1 MKLNIYRTLSLPVR
15 IAAVSALM
23 IFGVVADMSARPVTK
38 AKGTSAPLNFFRQRN
53 NLSNIDFF
61 FTNKGVLFNNDAV
74 AGCNWPRGTANS
86 YIYGGGVWFATKK
99 NISGKR
105 KKLCELGYNPNSGA
119 GWFTEGEIGNPDPS
133 SADAAKY
140 VSYVSPRYS
149 KETGKYDG
157 VLRTS
162 VSTPAAVWPI
172 WDTSISK
179 TLNRNYYFGDYISSL
194 AERER
199 LSGLA
204 SSNTP
209 LPNSNPPKVPK
220 PAMLSQEDIVNVY
233 SDQDV
238 TANPEYKTG
247 SGYPFKLN
255 VVEVINSWSFGKYRD
270 MIFLRRKVTNAS
282 TSDTLYECFISQSYD
297 PDLGVGSGPAGNDH
311 NSYYG
316 LTPADIADCKVFFK
330 PDTINH
336 THQYYD
342 KFYNDPTSLNLA
354 RQWSESEASANP
366 PGQYGCIGFAFLES
380 PITAPNGDVL
390 DISDSAA
397 VGGYC
402 NGYPQLGLKTFKQWT
417 LNNDPPTPDLRYDFL
432 SDGSKGID
440 EAIGGAGGADMRL
453 LFATGPF
460 TLGPLKSVETTV
472 AIGIARPSTTT
483 LKLNKD
489 SVVKLIAFAHHV
501 FSDTGG
507 SYLEANYLKTQGDS
521 SCASSTNH
529 FITPVPPEIPQLSTQ
544 CLDRAIIVSW
554 DQSSDNSK
562 DPLSPTLP
570 FNTYELYRTT
580 RSDHD
585 STIRPDGINPIV
597 KLGTW
602 SIWDLRQDSIIQVDS
617 ISPTKK
623 FRTFLGFRYTRTNS
637 VPNKIPHSFLDVG
650 DDNRDGTI
658 TGSEGLFN
666 GVKYYYFLLAT
677 DEFDSVNKVGPLT
690 TAIVTP
696 QNFIVGIPCRP
707 IFPDLP
713 NVIAGDSSCLNGAV
727 AAENNSAPT
736 KGTSVS
742 VHVQDTGKFL
752 QLYSNDEIKISF
764 QPRWLEYGPH
774 RFLHQSPLNMFVDVT
789 DTRQL
794 KELTY
799 DKLFNPNA
807 TPVLTPYSFPT
818 GLVQQVIG
826 MNPDDTNRS
835 GRFTT
840 NNSLFAPN
848 QTIDQAFDVLVDF
861 EYKQLKAPYTIHSI
875 TVDGKG
881 SSAMIGISG
890 HTSRAP
896 QNVNVDY
903 ANIDEAFTRPSFLGA
918 LGEVSYEIS
927 FGSPEAWNELQFDT
941 VTGKVVTMDHITGP
955 NGEDFRP
962 QALPITIKSKTHC
975 DQALKVIRP
984 GNRNDI
990 VYEGDAIYY
999 NHTVPAKDGSPL
1011 PDNGQPDSI
1020 IVPIPGKFA
1029 MDAFHFIED
1038 DPNDPGTASFIT
1050 KTIGKYYF
1058 PTGTQS
1064 GGKYL
1069 ATVHRLRL
1077 AGAEIILNYPNITNN
1092 ITGDTINVSRGT
1104 FASDF
1109 QPGDKITINFTG
1121 LVKGLPFP
1129 GTEFIIN
1136 TSKDKKF
1143 DFSDNNL
1150 YKQSKILDEVQ
1161 VVPNPYIVQHLGQT
1175 STDNAKLFFTRLPPR
1190 ATIEIYNIAGELIKT
1205 LEHNG
1210 VASVAGDGSVNLA
1223 DRYNVEE
1230 WNLLSEGRQRVGSQ
1244 VFIARVI
1251 AKDVKDGTTVLGETT
1266 VKFAVVLGGYRQVR

>member
-1 MKLNIYRTLSLPVR
+1 
-15 IAAVSALM
+15 
-23 IFGVVADMSARPVTK
+23 
-38 AKGTSAPLNFFRQRN
+38 
-53 NLSNIDFF
+53 
-61 FTNKGVLFNNDAV
+61 
-74 AGCNWPRGTANS
+74 
-86 YIYGGGVWFATKK
+86 
-99 NISGKR
+99 
-105 KKLCELGYNPNSGA
+105 
-119 GWFTEGEIGNPDPS
+119 
-133 SADAAKY
+133 
-140 VSYVSPRYS
+140 
-149 KETGKYDG
+149 
-157 VLRTS
+157 
-162 VSTPAAVWPI
+162 
-172 WDTSISK
+172 
-179 TLNRNYYFGDYISSL
+179 
-194 AERER
+194 
-199 LSGLA
+199 
-204 SSNTP
+204 
-209 LPNSNPPKVPK
+209 
-220 PAMLSQEDIVNVY
+220 MLSQEDIVNVY

-282 TSDTLYECFISQSYD
+282 PTDTLFDCFLSPAFD

-311 NSYYG
+311 NSYFG
-316 LTPADIADCKVFFK
+316 LTPTDIADCKAFFK
-330 PDTINH
+330 QVTINH

-342 KFYNDPTSLNLA
+342 KFYNDPTALNMA
-354 RQWSESEASANP
+354 RQWSKTEASAVP
-366 PGQYGCIGFAFLES
+366 PGEYGCIGFTFLES
-380 PITAPNGDVL
+380 PVTSPNGEIL

-402 NGYPQLGLKTFKQWT
+402 DGYPQLGLKTFKQWT
-417 LNNDPPTPDLRYDFL
+417 ISNDPPTPDLRYDFL

-460 TLGPLKSVETTV
+460 TLGPSKSAETTV

-501 FSDTGG
+501 FADTAG
-507 SYLEANYLKTQGDS
+507 SYLLLLDS
-521 SCASSTNH
+521 TTGCSVTVKH
-529 FITPVPPEIPQLSTQ
+529 FITPVPPNIPQITTT
-544 CLDRAIIVSW
+544 CLDRAVLVQW
-554 DQSSDNSK
+554 DIASDNSK

-658 TGSEGLFN
+658 SGTEGLFN
-666 GVKYYYFLLAT
+666 DVKYYYFLLAT

-696 QNFIVGIPCRP
+696 QNFVVGIPCRP
-707 IFPDLP
+707 VFPDLP
-713 NVIAGDSSCLNGAV
+713 NAIAGDSSCLNGAV
-727 AAENNSAPT
+727 GSGNGNNPSR
-736 KGTSVS
+736 GTSVT

-752 QLYSNDEIKISF
+752 QLYSNDEIKVSF
-764 QPRWLEYGPH
+764 QPRWTEYGPH
-774 RFLHQSPLNMFVDVT
+774 RFVNQSPLNMYVDVT
-789 DTRQL
+789 DTRQG

-807 TPVLTPYSFPT
+807 SPVLTPYSFIT
-818 GLVQQVIG
+818 GIVQEVVGQNI
-826 MNPDDTNRS
+826 DTTRA

-861 EYKQLKAPYTIHSI
+861 EYQQLKAPYRLHSI

-896 QNVNVDY
+896 KDVSFNYSD
-903 ANIDEAFTRPSFLGA
+903 IPDSLTRPSFLGA
-918 LGEVSYEIS
+918 LGEVSYEIT
-927 FGSPEAWNELQFDT
+927 FGQPEQWVEDQYDT
-941 VTGKVVTMDHITGP
+941 VTGVNKGVDHIKDP
-955 NGEDFRP
+955 SSGEDFRP
-962 QALPITIKSKTHC
+962 MALPITIISKTHC

-990 VYEGDAIYY
+990 AVEADYGFY
-999 NHTVPAKDGSPL
+999 NQTQVDTKNNIF
-1011 PDNGQPDSI
+1011 PDYTAPDTI
-1020 IVPIPGKFA
+1020 IVPLPGKFA

-1038 DPNDPGTASFIT
+1038 DPSDPGTSSFMT
-1050 KTIGKYYF
+1050 KTTGRYYF
-1058 PTGTQS
+1058 PTGTRS
-1064 GGKYL
+1064 GGGKYL

-1077 AGAEIILNYPNITNN
+1077 GGAEIILNYPNITNN
-1092 ITGDTINVSRGT
+1092 ITGDTATVSRGT

-1129 GTEFIIN
+1129 GTEFVIN
-1136 TSKDKKF
+1136 TSKDKKL

-1150 YKQSKILDEVQ
+1150 YSQSKILDEVQ
-1161 VVPNPYIVQHLGQT
+1161 VVPNPYIVQHIGQT

-1210 VASVAGDGSVNLA
+1210 VASVADDGSVNLA

-1251 AKDVKDGTTVLGETT
+1251 AKDAKNGTTVLGETT